1 MTSNLGSEHL
11 LAGLSGESTMERARD
26 LLMNQVHKHFKPEL
40 LNRLSVIVVFEPL
53 SRDRLKEIVAIQ
65 MKNVIARVATKG
77 ISLCVSDAALDVILS
92 ESYNPMYGARP
103 IRRWVQ
109 ENVVTTISEMLIR
122 GEAGA
127 GSTIYISATDDR
139 KALKWRR

>member
-1 MTSNLGSEHL
+1 
-11 LAGLSGESTMERARD
+11 
-26 LLMNQVHKHFKPEL
+26 
-40 LNRLSVIVVFEPL
+40 
-53 SRDRLKEIVAIQ
+53 
-65 MKNVIARVATKG
+65 
-77 ISLCVSDAALDVILS
+77 
-92 ESYNPMYGARP
+92 MYGARP

-127 GSTIYISATDDR
+127 GSTIYVSATDDR